1 MDYMSDTA
9 IVRVV
14 RVVVV
19 EAAASA
25 KAKALT
31 EYKHKLEIRINS
43 PFRMTNNIIIDKKL
57 I

>member
-14 RVVVV
+14 VV
-19 EAAASA
+19 EAAAASA